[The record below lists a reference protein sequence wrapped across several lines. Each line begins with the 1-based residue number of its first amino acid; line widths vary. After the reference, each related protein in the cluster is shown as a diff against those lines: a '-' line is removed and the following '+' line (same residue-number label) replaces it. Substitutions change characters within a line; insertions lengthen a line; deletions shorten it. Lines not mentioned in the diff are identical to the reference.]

1 MSDPFCSLCLI
12 NATQSIRRTSKST
25 NMELRN
31 KSVQHILY
39 CFKVAVPGNLL
50 QGSRR
55 KRQPPISGL
64 EVSAFRVAAYGRF
77 DCTLKSSCYD
87 IINIMHYSL

>member
-1 MSDPFCSLCLI
+1 MSDLLCSLCLI

-31 KSVQHILY
+31 KSVQYILY
-39 CFKVAVPGNLL
+39 WFKVAVPGNLL

-55 KRQPPISGL
+55 KRQPP
-64 EVSAFRVAAYGRF
+64 VAFRVAAYGRF

-87 IINIMHYSL
+87 IINIMHYSF